1 MPSRTDFDIQV
12 AGLKELIAGFEQLQ
26 DRNTLRSVIGG
37 SLAESG
43 RATVV
48 PAIKRQMSADFKRK
62 GSHRNPRGV
71 ENGRGQGGPAEKN
84 VTARRARL
92 RSGELVAINF
102 GPRAWWS
109 HFPIGGTKA
118 HSLAAKRDGRSRFS
132 VLPFMADAAA
142 GRRARR
148 GMGLRLSHRGTAA
161 PGWGTWESRTSALG
175 GIRISGAAGA
185 SSVRGSVRANAGLH
199 SPGTR
204 GTDSVHKAVQGVV
217 PALNARYVAD
227 LQKAYD
233 KYLTKPTRSARPR
246 KPG

>member
-26 DRNTLRSVIGG
+26 DRNTLRSIIGG

-48 PAIKRQMSADFKRK
+48 PAIKRQLSADFKKK

-71 ENGRGQGGPAEKN
+71 DNARGQGGPAERN

-92 RSGELVAINF
+92 RGGELVAINF

-132 VLPFMADAAA
+132 VLPFAADPTA
-142 GRRARR
+142 GRRARK
-148 GMGLRLSHRGTAA
+148 
-161 PGWGTWESRTSALG
+161 
-175 GIRISGAAGA
+175 GIGARAIRFSGAAGA

>member
-1 MPSRTDFDIQV
+1 MASRTDFDIQV
-12 AGLKELIAGFEQLQ
+12 AGLKELIGGFEKLQ
-26 DRNTLRSVIGG
+26 DRSTLRSVIGG
-37 SLAESG
+37 SLSTSG
-43 RATVV
+43 RAVV
-48 PAIKRQMSADFKRK
+48 IPAIKRQLSADFKRK

-109 HFPIGGTKA
+109 HFPIGGTKP

-132 VLPFMADAAA
+132 VLPFAADPTA
-142 GRRARR
+142 GRLARKRIGARAIRFSGSVGPSSAR
-148 GMGLRLSHRGTAA
+148 GN
-161 PGWGTWESRTSALG
+161 
-175 GIRISGAAGA
+175 
-185 SSVRGSVRANAGLH
+185 VRANAGLH

-204 GTDSVHKAVQGVV
+204 GTDSVHKAVQGIL

-233 KYLTKPTRSARPR
+233 KYLTKPTRAARPR

>member
-1 MPSRTDFDIQV
+1 MASRTDFDIQV
-12 AGLKELIAGFEQLQ
+12 AGLKELVAGLETLQ
-26 DRNTLRSVIGG
+26 KRSTLQSVIGG
-37 SLAESG
+37 SLATSG
-43 RATVV
+43 RAVVV
-48 PAIKRQMSADFKRK
+48 PAIKRQLSADFKRK

-132 VLPFMADAAA
+132 VLPFAADPTA
-142 GRRARR
+142 GRLARKR
-148 GMGLRLSHRGTAA
+148 IGAKA
-161 PGWGTWESRTSALG
+161 
-175 GIRISGAAGA
+175 IRFSGSVGA
-185 SSVRGSVRANAGLH
+185 SSVRGSVRANAGLR

-204 GTDSVHKAVQGVV
+204 GTDSVHRAVQGVL
-217 PALNARYVAD
+217 PAVNARYIGD
-227 LQKAYD
+227 LEKAYQ
-233 KYLTKPTRSARPR
+233 KHLTNPTRRAKPRP
-246 KPG
+246 PG